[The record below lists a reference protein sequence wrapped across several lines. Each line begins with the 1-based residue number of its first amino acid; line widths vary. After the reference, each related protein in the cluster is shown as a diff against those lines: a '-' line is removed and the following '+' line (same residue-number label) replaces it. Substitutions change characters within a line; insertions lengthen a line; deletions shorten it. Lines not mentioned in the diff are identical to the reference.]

1 MSTPMP
7 KITVDLYPAKEEFDR
22 FVSSLPMDERVLPST
37 EQANLAFNAWE
48 MYRQGLPHR
57 DRPTCLF
64 YFYHFL
70 PLYREAEMGDKAEP
84 LYDAAISSVRDN
96 EVRKYTAL
104 LDSEKLYEVCEQR
117 GKLKLVESKLVE
129 FPLNDSLLPEWQS
142 ISQAAEEFLNTEP
155 VTPSLFLES
164 YMYGAQHYCY
174 KTKRPYARLYEIAN
188 QVLNVSTD
196 LR

>member
-37 EQANLAFNAWE
+37 VQANLAFNAWE

-70 PLYREAEMGDKAEP
+70 PLYREAKMADNSTLLSYSEF
-84 LYDAAISSVRDN
+84 SSVRDITD
-96 EVRKYTAL
+96 R
-104 LDSEKLYEVCEQR
+104 
-117 GKLKLVESKLVE
+117 
-129 FPLNDSLLPEWQS
+129 
-142 ISQAAEEFLNTEP
+142 NT
-155 VTPSLFLES
+155 T
-164 YMYGAQHYCY
+164 
-174 KTKRPYARLYEIAN
+174 
-188 QVLNVSTD
+188 
-196 LR
+196 